1 MHKYGFLYAYKID
14 DFWRA
19 KNIWFACGFCLPSCY
34 IRLESSL
41 KSVSLTCK
49 PSSVW
54 TWTCFWISMEI
65 IGLMVRFRLFVHS
78 FIKSLEKWCS
88 HAFNALDQSG
98 SHDFLNNVMANSLC
112 SIMLVVLLFCCSEI
126 RINLHGF
133 TMNAIVVDSHFNTCI
148 RSDFIYKVSWLLVN
162 SVASTFC
169 IYSLHFCV
177 HMTYLNG
184 NSTLFYRERKVK

>member
-1 MHKYGFLYAYKID
+1 
-14 DFWRA
+14 
-19 KNIWFACGFCLPSCY
+19 
-34 IRLESSL
+34 
-41 KSVSLTCK
+41 
-49 PSSVW
+49 
-54 TWTCFWISMEI
+54 
-65 IGLMVRFRLFVHS
+65 MVRFRLFVHS

-88 HAFNALDQSG
+88 HAFNAFDQSG

-162 SVASTFC
+162 SIASTFC

-177 HMTYLNG
+177 HWTYLND
-184 NSTLFYRERKVK
+184 NSTLFYRVRKVNWYALTSWRRDFILMVWIWNIRMCINIQVSKLLEHSQTLCGNFSIRINSSNWDGLHENTFSGND